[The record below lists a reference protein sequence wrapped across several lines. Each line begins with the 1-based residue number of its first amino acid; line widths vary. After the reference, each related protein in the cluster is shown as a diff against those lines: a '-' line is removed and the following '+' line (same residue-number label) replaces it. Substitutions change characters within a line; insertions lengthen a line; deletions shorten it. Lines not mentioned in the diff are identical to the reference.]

1 MVKENKKALL
11 KNVKISDFDAVSLY
25 PSAQKRLYYPSGK
38 CYTLTDEE
46 IEHYNNP
53 KNLFKITEASAP
65 VGHGGE
71 SPDQNTLYLQVKIM

>member
-53 KNLFKITEASAP
+53 KNLFKITEARESA
-65 VGHGGE
+65 
-71 SPDQNTLYLQVKIM
+71 DQNTLYLQVKIM